1 LKEADRNELC
11 LRLLNL
17 DAKIRFAGVIDRKGT
32 LIAGGMKEGLQSLE
46 KDEESLKLYLSYAI
60 NNIMREDFDSIFG
73 KVLYTVSER
82 EKIKLATFPLGQKIL
97 LISMAG
103 NASHSEVIQNVL
115 DILQNPS

>member
-1 LKEADRNELC
+1 MNELC
-11 LRLLNL
+11 SRLLNL
-17 DAKIRFAGVIDRKGT
+17 DPRIRFAGVIDRKGM

-82 EKIKLATFPLGQKIL
+82 EKIKLATFPLRHEIL
-97 LISMAG
+97 LISMSRDA
-103 NASHSEVIQNVL
+103 NHDDLNQDIFE
-115 DILQNPS
+115 ILQSRP